1 MKKLTFICIIMSRII
16 TVTTKCGTIAVLL
29 KIPPP
34 PVSRPLSLSSFFVC
48 IFRPPPLPPRL
59 TTGLSWA
66 LSRTVTPSFHRSI
79 ILFAPLQI
87 WVFICPS
94 ICLLP
99 LAWQVE
105 MTRRDSEERRR
116 KRGEPREREEER
128 RGGEEER
135 ETGEIL
141 GGMTERRL
149 RHREGDNKQKK
160 KRLSKCC
167 WWSRKLL
174 GNRHKHTVVRV
185 SNAVRDNKGL
195 PVRIKVRPK
204 FTVYSQCCFWDRPLQ
219 GTTALFVCSI
229 AEKRESE
236 CSWHNCQNSDV
247 QRQSVKHCEV
257 FDCFA
262 EKPVSGRSNPKKQPW
277 VKSYS
282 KGWLCGWAGVASGTS
297 WMKIYKVQ
305 FWGFLSDF

>member
-135 ETGEIL
+135 ERD
-141 GGMTERRL
+141 GGDTWGNDWKAFKTQRGRQQTE
-149 RHREGDNKQKK
+149 EEKIIKV
-160 KRLSKCC
+160 
-167 WWSRKLL
+167 LL
-174 GNRHKHTVVRV
+174 VEEK
-185 SNAVRDNKGL
+185 AVRE
-195 PVRIKVRPK
+195 PAQ
-204 FTVYSQCCFWDRPLQ
+204 THS
-219 GTTALFVCSI
+219 
-229 AEKRESE
+229 
-236 CSWHNCQNSDV
+236 
-247 QRQSVKHCEV
+247 RQSFERC
-257 FDCFA
+257 
-262 EKPVSGRSNPKKQPW
+262 PW
-277 VKSYS
+277 QQRFTCQDKS
-282 KGWLCGWAGVASGTS
+282 
-297 WMKIYKVQ
+297 
-305 FWGFLSDF
+305 